1 MGIVWNT
8 SVIIFAGELWQTLN
22 SEAEVWVFEYLD
34 YGRADICNG
43 FGIPAANFG
52 DATILYNAFTLQA

>member
-8 SVIIFAGELWQTLN
+8 SVIIFAAN
-22 SEAEVWVFEYLD
+22 SEAEVWVFGYLD